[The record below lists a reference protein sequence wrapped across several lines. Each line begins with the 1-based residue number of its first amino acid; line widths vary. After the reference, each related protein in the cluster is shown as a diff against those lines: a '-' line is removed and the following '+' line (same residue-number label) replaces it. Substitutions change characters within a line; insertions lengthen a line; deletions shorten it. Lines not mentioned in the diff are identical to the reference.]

1 MVKNL
6 IGERIKHIREK
17 AGQSQEAFARTMGV
31 TPATIN
37 RYEKGHRIPDADF
50 LKKVI
55 AEYSCDPAWLL
66 TGADESRLA
75 AKLKHDNLQHIDPDI
90 EEIVVW
96 LTEVPEAKPLF
107 LRLVKAYREFD
118 AAVGAIRQLGVR
130 NLEKIK
136 S

>member
-6 IGERIKHIREK
+6 IGERIKLIREK
-17 AGQSQEAFARTMGV
+17 AEQSQETFARAMGV

-37 RYEKGHRIPDADF
+37 RYEKGHRTPDADF

-55 AEYSCDPAWLL
+55 VKYSCNPAWLL
-66 TGADESRLA
+66 TGADESQSTV
-75 AKLKHDNLQHIDPDI
+75 KSKQDNPQHLDPDI

-107 LRLVKAYREFD
+107 VRLVKAYREFD

-130 NLEKIK
+130 NLKKIK